1 MIVATPAPP
10 PTNEPSPAVRSETL
24 AERRQFA
31 IVVTGAFAAVAV
43 FNIFAHVLWRDEF
56 RWWQFAVTSPTFA
69 EMRAQMQYE
78 GAPVLW
84 YGALWLLARVSAND
98 LAMRLLHVLI
108 STGTVFLFAWRAPF
122 PRSARLLF
130 PLGYYT
136 LFEYTT
142 IVRNYGL
149 IFFLAVAAAAL
160 ISSPRRRPMWLGV
173 VLFGLTQTNIW
184 GVGIAGMLLLSALLE
199 WTLLRSRERS
209 VSWSVMT
216 ALGAVVV
223 GGAVC
228 CYVSSLPGPGENFL
242 ARWEADETFGRK
254 FMLSVGRLWRGYVPI
269 PLIKR
274 TFWGS
279 NIIDGPPVY
288 RFVAACLV
296 FATAALVYLRRPAA
310 LVPLALGSVGLM
322 AFTFLFFVGHVR
334 HDGLFYVLLIAA
346 AWIGETAT
354 RVSIPWPRLAR
365 INAWFEA
372 RGGKLLMLLFV
383 VQAIGGVGAAAAD
396 HFLPF
401 SAGKRIAEY
410 IDAELP
416 SDITLVG
423 YADYRAA
430 TVGYYSGRPIHSIE
444 CLVDLPFFTQ
454 DDRLRVPGSTELLLE
469 RVEQLLERSPGD
481 VLVILDP
488 ARDEEL
494 TAWCAAHPERAPP
507 WERIGRISDA
517 TVEDEASVLHRA
529 RRNRSGHDHGNVS
542 RRGRSSD

>member
-1 MIVATPAPP
+1 MIVATPASP
-10 PTNEPSPAVRSETL
+10 PTKQPSPAVPIEAPADRWK
-24 AERRQFA
+24 FA
-31 IVVTGAFAAVAV
+31 VVVTGAFTAVAV
-43 FNIFAHVLWRDEF
+43 FNVVAHVLWRDEF

-69 EMRAQMQYE
+69 EMRAQMRFE
-78 GAPVLW
+78 GAPMLW

-98 LAMRLLHVLI
+98 MAMRLLHVLI
-108 STGTVFLFAWRAPF
+108 SSGTVFLFAWRAPF
-122 PRSARLLF
+122 PRAARLLF

-149 IFFLAVAAAAL
+149 IFFLSVAAAAL
-160 ISSPRRRPMWLGV
+160 ISSPRRRPMWFGA

-184 GVGIAGMLLLSALLE
+184 GVGIAGVLFLSALLE
-199 WTLLRSRERS
+199 WTLIGPRERR
-209 VSWSVMT
+209 VSWWSIA
-216 ALGAVVV
+216 ALGVVVV

-242 ARWEADETFGRK
+242 ARWDDDETVARK
-254 FMLSVGRLWRGYVPI
+254 FALSVGRLWRGYVPI

-296 FATAALVYLRRPAA
+296 FAAAAMVYLRRPAA
-310 LVPLALGSVGLM
+310 LVPLVLGSVGLM

-410 IDAELP
+410 IHAELP
-416 SDITLVG
+416 SDITLLG

-430 TVGYYSGRPIHSIE
+430 TVGYYSGRRIHSIE
-444 CLVDLPFFTQ
+444 CEVDLPFFTQ
-454 DDRLRVPGSTELLLE
+454 DDRLRVPGSPELLVE

-488 ARDEEL
+488 MRDEEL

-529 RRNRSGHDHGNVS
+529 RQNRSDNGSVN